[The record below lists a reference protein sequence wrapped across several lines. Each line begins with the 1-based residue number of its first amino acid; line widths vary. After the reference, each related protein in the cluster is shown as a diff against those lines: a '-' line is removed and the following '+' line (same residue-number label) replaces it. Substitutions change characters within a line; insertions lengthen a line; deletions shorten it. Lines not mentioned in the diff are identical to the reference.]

1 METIFFG
8 GLAWIVIG
16 IGLLAC
22 GLILW
27 SSIVSLFSSP
37 KEAIKRGGNA
47 LVNGL
52 NALVNGFPRNP
63 PLYLAGLV
71 AFALGVV
78 GELETVAPIV
88 IEGIESPGPHPYDQD
103 RYIWG
108 LATLPTL
115 WTFCNR
121 DSWLRKNA
129 TGETFFFWA
138 AVSAITLTIY
148 FVFMGC
154 LFVFGIFLAETF
166 AG

>member
-1 METIFFG
+1 MLVFGAVYLGAVLIALAMIFWQ
-8 GLAWIVIG
+8 AIMP
-16 IGLLAC
+16 
-22 GLILW
+22 
-27 SSIVSLFSSP
+27 LFSRP

-148 FVFMGC
+148 FAFMAL

-166 AG
+166 MG